1 MIKLNIIQDD
11 VQKGPSK
18 LLSET
23 KKKIQ
28 KEFPNISMKKIE
40 RSENPQ
46 LIKKFNVQSYPTIAL
61 SKGRKFVEFDGD
73 RSDINMFHSFFKKNG
88 VRTV

>member
-1 MIKLNIIQDD
+1 MDGCPYCSDFNPHWEKVI
-11 VQKGPSK
+11 
-18 LLSET
+18 
-23 KKKIQ
+23 

-61 SKGRKFVEFDGD
+61 SKGRKYVEFDGD

-88 VRTV
+88 IKTV